1 MDVWAEIAATRRET
15 ADYLETLDDQAW
27 ETSSLC
33 EGWKVKDVAAH
44 LVMPLTV
51 SIPKLM
57 LKMAGNGFSFDKAND
72 KMSRQIAST
81 TPRAELIAALRARA
95 DKRFKP
101 PGGTPEMPLADAV
114 IHSSDI
120 RRPLNAPA
128 LLPGNRAEAVLN
140 FLAHG
145 KNSGFVAKNRLAEL
159 RFEAT
164 DLDWNSGNEGQLV
177 RGPAEALIMA
187 MSGRNAALDDLEGDG
202 VEVLRSRG

>member
-1 MDVWAEIAATRRET
+1 MDVWAETAATRRET

-27 ETSSLC
+27 ETPSLC
-33 EGWKVKDVAAH
+33 GGWKVKDVAAH

-51 SIPKLM
+51 PLRKVVV
-57 LKMAGNGFSFDKAND
+57 KMAANGFSFDKAND
-72 KMSRQIAST
+72 KMSRQIAAT
-81 TPRAELIAALRARA
+81 TPRAELIAALRTNA

-128 LLPGNRAEAVLN
+128 VLPGSRAEAVLN

-145 KNSGFVAKNRLAEL
+145 KNRGFVAKNRLEGL

-177 RGPAEALIMA
+177 RGPAEALIMV
-187 MSGRNAALDDLEGDG
+187 MSGRNVALDDLDGDG
-202 VEVLRSRG
+202 VEVLRSRD